1 MTFTKSRISREVYAL
16 SLLAI
21 NRRLCFG
28 YFRCIQVTQ
37 RHVWNINNVVEIYH
51 FYEKRPL
58 KISSGLLLYQSYAK
72 AKPRF
77 FVTRVYTRHRKSV
90 SDYFHFW
97 SASASIS
104 VALFRLDLVIT
115 RPWFSTFSRK
125 PPHDLFLQNKIFFK
139 NFNFAGKNQFTV

>member
-28 YFRCIQVTQ
+28 YFRCMQVTQ
-37 RHVWNINNVVEIYH
+37 RHDWNVNNVV

-72 AKPRF
+72 ANPRF
-77 FVTRVYTRHRKSV
+77 FVTRVYTRHWQSV

-115 RPWFSTFSRK
+115 RPWFSTFSGK
-125 PPHDLFLQNKIFFK
+125 PPHDLFLQNKIFFT